1 MKQRQI
7 EERGRCG
14 HRKCCG
20 VLKKFTLIFKVYSG
34 KIICNMVTFYKK
46 KDGLPLATKS
56 TENSEKSIPQELKAI
71 MITTKTK
78 KFLLT
83 FESIDFHKCN

>member
-1 MKQRQI
+1 
-7 EERGRCG
+7 
-14 HRKCCG
+14 
-20 VLKKFTLIFKVYSG
+20 
-34 KIICNMVTFYKK
+34 MVTFYKK